1 MLKGKTKPI
10 IKFKILVSSDLVVY
24 TICNYSGCQAHS
36 FPLKAGFSLT
46 ALQAASSSGG
56 VAFFILLDIVG
67 EPMNS
72 SSYAQCATPQYLKT
86 VQFNQLTLNR
96 EPLNFEPVTV
106 ICYIAA
112 CKAAASLP
120 ATEILVAASLFL

>member
-1 MLKGKTKPI
+1 
-10 IKFKILVSSDLVVY
+10 
-24 TICNYSGCQAHS
+24 
-36 FPLKAGFSLT
+36 
-46 ALQAASSSGG
+46 
-56 VAFFILLDIVG
+56 
-67 EPMNS
+67 MNG

-112 CKAAASLP
+112 CKAAASFP
-120 ATEILVAASLFL
+120 ATETLVAASLFL